1 MDPQTRHFYATH
13 AEEWAAALPH
23 TVAPR
28 LDPFLDLLPA
38 GARILDLGCGD
49 GRDAAHME
57 ARGFAVDATDGVESM
72 VALAS
77 RRLAR
82 PARLMRFEEL
92 EALGEYDA
100 VWAYASLLHVPLDD
114 LPDIIARVH
123 RALKPC
129 GWHFASFKGGD
140 GGHRDPFGRF
150 YSYLPR
156 PDLKSAYDAAGD
168 WSHCHFE
175 TEMGGSYG
183 AGPTPWHFVTARK
196 PA

>member
-1 MDPQTRHFYATH
+1 MDPQTRHFYATR

-72 VALAS
+72 VTLTS
-77 RRLAR
+77 QRLAR
-82 PARLMRFEEL
+82 PARLMRFDEL
-92 EALGEYDA
+92 EASVEYDA
-100 VWAYASLLHVPLDD
+100 VWAYAALLHVPLAE
-114 LPDIIARVH
+114 LPGIIARVH
-123 RALKPC
+123 RALKPG

-156 PDLKSAYDAAGD
+156 PDLESAYSAACD

-196 PA
+196 PV